1 MSKNLLSRHIF
12 SAIIFLL
19 LLASFSGC
27 NNMTSDNTKPSD
39 DGKAY
44 LSINVVSASR
54 TALPQFTVP
63 SISDFQFTIE
73 GKGPGESAFAPITTE
88 SNTNGIYSS
97 LSALTSA
104 VFPIETG
111 AWTFKLTASKDG
123 TVLSDEVS
131 PTIITGSNSI
141 SFNLVWDDTSFSGT
155 GDLSFTFDFSGASN
169 ASDVAYATTELLAYN
184 SSNGEY
190 ETSVDETSI
199 GFDNSKVI
207 YSPSNLNAGNY
218 KIIIRLYGDIEKKNL
233 MFTWPELAIITGG
246 QTSTGSRTIT
256 SLNELYDINWHNL
269 ELDGVTAPTTLPL
282 KYTRLSD
289 VYNLPAQSEVSR
301 TGYIFEGWYSD
312 ENYETPITKIP
323 ANSTGTI
330 DIYARF
336 IDKIYI
342 TDGGDAYTDGVD
354 GTRESTALDSI
365 DSAISKIIEYA
376 EPSVN
381 WKIVVVGEVKGQ
393 QTIPDTFTTAYAAG
407 LTIIGKTGNTTDI
420 LNANLSSATDDGT
433 TLIVNSAVPLAIQSI
448 KITGGNNSKSM
459 GPGALYVSAEGA
471 SVNLIDI
478 LISNNKKSDCS
489 VKVAENA
496 SLTLS
501 SGDIIGSVGISGNN
515 SGTGLLCS
523 GTFTMLGG
531 TIRNN
536 SSSIGGGVR
545 ICGGTFRM
553 GGGAIYNNNASTSS
567 YGGGVRICGGDMFMY
582 GDAVIGDDSKSTFAT
597 STSLCSNYA
606 QLGGG
611 LYLEGNVGYGDANCY
626 IGYYDADTPRECTG
640 GIYYNY
646 STEMNGGGVSVNHGK
661 LVINTGNIKYNG
673 SDRSIGGISFSS
685 TTDASVEITGGEIRG
700 NKGIALWGNNISMQ
714 GNLYFPVDDGGNN
727 TISGNITVTGALTPP
742 AECTDGIVA
751 KFSFGDSDV
760 GTQAVSVKTGSGLD
774 LATVCQ
780 QFASDNSIYYIT
792 DDGIVHGIPVIA
804 SVAGTPYYTQTS
816 AYNAIKDATGSD
828 VAVVLGAGCTQTILG
843 KADTADTLAN
853 AIKSTSATSIALS
866 VASGVTIT
874 LPADCSNMFKE
885 CSKLAS
891 FSFNGFNTSSVTSMD
906 SMFRDCSKL
915 SSIDFQGINTSS
927 VEDMDYM
934 FCYCS
939 LLGSL
944 DLTSFDTSNVK
955 TMWSMFF
962 GCESLTALNVSSFD
976 TSKVEVMVGLF
987 ANCSSLQT
995 LDITNFNTSKCTQ
1008 MHQMFY
1014 GCEKLTAIDL
1024 TNFDTSK
1031 ADGFTNMFS
1040 NCKALTVLDLSS
1052 FDTSSA
1058 TSASQVFSDCRNL
1071 ITIIVTDKFDLSGA
1085 TVYDGI
1091 FTGCTSL
1098 VGGKNTTWDES
1109 NPTDKTY
1116 AKIDG
1121 GTSDPGYFTQVYAKV
1136 GKTTCMSKTETKTAI
1151 AALDATTTPEVTI
1164 VLYNGVT
1171 ASDLGMSQSGSGIL
1185 ASMNSNSEVNMHL
1198 IVDQNA
1204 NIVIQNGA
1212 GEAMFLGLDNL
1223 LSADL
1228 RGFNTSAATRMGTMF
1243 SECYNLIE
1251 LNLSSFDTS
1260 LVEDMEGM
1268 FSYCYALP
1276 QLDLSSFDTSNV
1288 TDCMNYMF
1296 QDCRNLETIYVTTA
1310 FVTTNASEV
1319 SDMFDGCSSK
1329 LTGGSGTTWSA
1340 SNPKDNTYARIDDPS
1355 NGHPGYFTQVKLGS
1369 KDSPTAVGDI
1379 VFSDGTATPYTT
1391 ETVLTSLQKAKAVA
1405 VIFYVG
1411 TSSSDI
1417 LGEKTLG
1424 IGVQNGSASVFL
1436 GPSRAWAIDGT
1447 DGLDC
1452 ITDIICTPERTGTN
1466 GAVNSTYFEGDKD
1479 GSDNWQAICDFVSD
1493 EETAGNYP
1501 VWEWVNDYANKQGSH
1516 VKNTAYESGWYMP
1529 TVAELSMVYRVMD
1542 SIQNALTEVGTP
1554 LNTYYYWT
1562 SSQIGDTGY
1571 EGKVYNIH
1579 LNTGLIYKE
1588 QVKTNGSAPYAC
1600 VIRQFN

>member
-1 MSKNLLSRHIF
+1 MSKNSLSRHIF
-12 SAIIFLL
+12 SAIFFIM
-19 LLASFSGC
+19 LLAGFSGC
-27 NNMTSDNTKPSD
+27 NNMTSDNTKSSD

-44 LSINVVSASR
+44 LCINVASAGR
-54 TALPQFTVP
+54 TALPQFTVS

-73 GKGPGESAFAPITTE
+73 GKGPGASDFSPIESDTNTTGVY
-88 SNTNGIYSS
+88 SN

-104 VFPIETG
+104 AFPIETG

-123 TVLSDEVS
+123 TVLRDQITQ
-131 PTIITGSNSI
+131 TITTGTNSI
-141 SFNLVWDDTSFSGT
+141 SFDLVWDDTSFSGT
-155 GDLSFTFDFSGASN
+155 GELSFTFDFSGAPN

-184 SSNGEY
+184 SSNGTY
-190 ETSVDETSI
+190 ETSVAEASI

-207 YSPSNLNAGNY
+207 YAPSNLNAGNY
-218 KIIIRLYGDIEKKNL
+218 KIIIRLYGDTQKKNL

-269 ELDGVTAPTTLPL
+269 DLEGVSAPTTLPL
-282 KYTRLSD
+282 KYTRFSEE
-289 VYNLPAQSEVSR
+289 YTLPTTGVSK
-301 TGYIFEGWYSD
+301 TGTIFGGWYSD
-312 ENYETPITKIP
+312 SDYQTTITKIP

-336 IDKIYI
+336 IDSIYI
-342 TDGGDAYTDGVD
+342 KDGGDEYTDGVD
-354 GTRESTALDSI
+354 GTKESTALDSI

-381 WKIVVVGEVKGQ
+381 WKIIVVGEVKGTQ
-393 QTIPDTFTTAYAAG
+393 NISNALTTAQNAAS
-407 LTIIGKTGNTTDI
+407 LTIKGKTGNTTDI
-420 LNANLSSATDDGT
+420 LNANVGDTATTTGSALTVQT
-433 TLIVNSAVPLAIQSI
+433 TVPVTIQNL
-448 KITGGNNSKSM
+448 KITGGNTTNGGGGISINN
-459 GPGALYVSAEGA
+459 GA
-471 SVNLIDI
+471 SV
-478 LISNNKKSDCS
+478 
-489 VKVAENA
+489 
-496 SLTLS
+496 TLE
-501 SGDIIGSVGISGNN
+501 SGTEISGNKAEGSAGGAGICCRGTLIMNNGLISSNIATNGSSSSSLGGGVCVSGSSNNPASFTMYNGTIEGN
-515 SGTGLLCS
+515 SSNEYGGGGVGIIT
-523 GTFTMLGG
+523 GTFTMEGG
-531 TIRNN
+531 
-536 SSSIGGGVR
+536 
-545 ICGGTFRM
+545 
-553 GGGAIYNNNASTSS
+553 
-567 YGGGVRICGGDMFMY
+567 
-582 GDAVIGDDSKSTFAT
+582 
-597 STSLCSNYA
+597 
-606 QLGGG
+606 
-611 LYLEGNVGYGDANCY
+611 
-626 IGYYDADTPRECTG
+626 
-640 GIYYNY
+640 
-646 STEMNGGGVSVNHGK
+646 
-661 LVINTGNIKYNG
+661 
-673 SDRSIGGISFSS
+673 
-685 TTDASVEITGGEIRG
+685 
-700 NKGIALWGNNISMQ
+700 
-714 GNLYFPVDDGGNN
+714 
-727 TISGNITVTGALTPP
+727 TISGNEAGYQGGGGVFATSKATFIMKGGTISGNTSTRGGGISVGASGSCNLEGGLIQNNTATTNGGAICSRTTKTFSIKGNVRIPYGGSEKNNDVYLYKESSTSPLIPITIAGELTFTDTIALDVEDYTNSPQVIMLADTPDPTTTLAAACSKFQMEKYNVTINSSNGKIPP
-742 AECTDGIVA
+742 EIV
-751 KFSFGDSDV
+751 
-760 GTQAVSVKTGSGLD
+760 
-774 LATVCQ
+774 
-780 QFASDNSIYYIT
+780 
-792 DDGIVHGIPVIA
+792 
-804 SVAGTPYYTQTS
+804 SVAGTPYFTQTT
-816 AYNAIKDATGSD
+816 AYNGIKTASGNN
-828 VAVVLGAGCTQTILG
+828 VAVVLGAGCTQAILG
-843 KADTADTLAN
+843 NSVTTNTLAN
-853 AIKSTSATSIALS
+853 AIKSTSATKIALS
-866 VASGVTIT
+866 VASGATII
-874 LPADCSNMFKE
+874 LPEDCSNMFKE

-891 FSFNGFNTSSVTSMD
+891 INVAGFDTTAVKIMD
-906 SMFRDCSKL
+906 SMFNQCS
-915 SSIDFQGINTSS
+915 
-927 VEDMDYM
+927 M
-934 FCYCS
+934 
-939 LLGSL
+939 
-944 DLTSFDTSNVK
+944 LTT
-955 TMWSMFF
+955 
-962 GCESLTALNVSSFD
+962 
-976 TSKVEVMVGLF
+976 
-987 ANCSSLQT
+987 
-995 LDITNFNTSKCTQ
+995 
-1008 MHQMFY
+1008 
-1014 GCEKLTAIDL
+1014 
-1024 TNFDTSK
+1024 
-1031 ADGFTNMFS
+1031 
-1040 NCKALTVLDLSS
+1040 LDLSS
-1052 FDTSSA
+1052 FDTSNVESMCSVFYNCPNIQSINVSSFNTSKVTA
-1058 TSASQVFSDCRNL
+1058 MSQMFGYCPKLTSVDVSKFDTSSCTDMVMMFAGCEKLASLDLSNFDISQVSSITNMFDSCKALTTLDLSSFDTSAVTSAASLFNDCSNL
-1071 ITIIVTDKFDLSGA
+1071 ATIIVTDKFDLSGA

-1091 FTGCTSL
+1091 FTGCTNL
-1098 VGGKNTTWDES
+1098 VGGKSTPWDES

-1136 GKTTCMSKTETKTAI
+1136 GKATCMNRTETKTAI
-1151 AALDATTTPEVTI
+1151 TALDATTTPEVTI

-1185 ASMNSNSEVNMHL
+1185 ASMNSKSDVNMHL

-1204 NIVIQNGA
+1204 NIVIENGA

-1243 SECYNLIE
+1243 SECYHLVE

-1260 LVEDMEGM
+1260 SVVDMEGM
-1268 FSYCYALP
+1268 FSYCNDLP

-1296 QDCRNLETIYVTTA
+1296 QDCSNLETIYVTTA

-1319 SDMFDGCSSK
+1319 NNMFDGCSTK

-1340 SNPKDNTYARIDDPS
+1340 SNPKDNTYARIDDPTHS
-1355 NGHPGYFTQVKLGS
+1355 RPGYFTQVKFGS

-1447 DGLDC
+1447 DGLGC
-1452 ITDIICTPERTGTN
+1452 ITDIICTPEITGTN